1 MSNGAY
7 NCYWQQLLFV
17 LTVVVISV
25 KLNASVA
32 ELKKDVDQILSRDTY
47 IETTKLRAQ
56 VDMQEKQ
63 ISALWEFTNNLR
75 DRLTNQSK

>member
-1 MSNGAY
+1 MDLVTD
-7 NCYWQQLLFV
+7 YWQQLLFV
-17 LTVVVISV
+17 LTVVIISV

-32 ELKKDVDQILSRDTY
+32 ELKKDVEEITKRDTY

-63 ISALWEFTNNLR
+63 ISALWKFTNSLR
-75 DRLTNQSK
+75 DRFNGHSK

>member
-1 MSNGAY
+1 MELITD
-7 NCYWQQLLFV
+7 YWQQLLFV

-63 ISALWEFTNNLR
+63 ISALWEFTNNLS

>member
-1 MSNGAY
+1 MELITD
-7 NCYWQQLLFV
+7 YWQQLLFV

>member
-1 MSNGAY
+1 MELITD
-7 NCYWQQLLFV
+7 YWQQLLFV
-17 LTVVVISV
+17 ITVVVISV

>member
-1 MSNGAY
+1 MELITD
-7 NCYWQQLLFV
+7 YWQQLLFV

-47 IETTKLRAQ
+47 IETTKLRAH